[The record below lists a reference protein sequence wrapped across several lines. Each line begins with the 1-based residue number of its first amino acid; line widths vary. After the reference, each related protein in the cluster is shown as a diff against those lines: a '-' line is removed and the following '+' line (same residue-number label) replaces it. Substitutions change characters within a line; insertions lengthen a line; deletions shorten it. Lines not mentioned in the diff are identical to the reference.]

1 MLDISDSWVVVA
13 NGAAISAV
21 VHLIG
26 QALVLVPAAAVVV
39 TLEADEAVA
48 SKGADVVDA
57 DAVRAA
63 AFLEALVDV
72 DASLA
77 VESVQNGRF

>member
-1 MLDISDSWVVVA
+1 MQSRCAGGGRS
-13 NGAAISAV
+13 
-21 VHLIG
+21 
-26 QALVLVPAAAVVV
+26 AAAVVV

-57 DAVRAA
+57 DAVGAA
-63 AFLEALVDV
+63 TFLEALVDV

-77 VESVQNGRF
+77 VESVEWTLLMTRGHRSGLRFLPR